1 MADRVYPL
9 KLESPGYG
17 TEFDATPTELDPSE
31 DHLDVRGV
39 FLQNDTSDDETVL
52 WTRDSSSR
60 MTFIDS
66 ENTTPLTLTDLGT
79 GGTGIS
85 ETTHR
90 TIRQLIHFIDEG
102 PAGGFASG
110 AYREQLPSGSIFPT
124 SVIWWESSSKL
135 KKIVERTLTWT
146 GVNVTTSVW
155 EIYDT
160 DGSSVLATVSD
171 SISYTGV
178 VETNRTR
185 TITVS

>member
-17 TEFDATPTELDPSE
+17 TEFDSTPTELDPSE

-66 ENTTPLTLTDLGT
+66 ENPTPLTLTDLGT

-85 ETTHR
+85 ITTHELLDTLR
-90 TIRQLIHFIDEG
+90 HALAEDAHQQITRS
-102 PAGGFASG
+102 GGKV
-110 AYREQLPSGSIFPT
+110 T
-124 SVIWWESSSKL
+124 
-135 KKIVERTLTWT
+135 
-146 GVNVTTSVW
+146 NVTHWTDSGETQKIREVVVTRSGGKVSQLDV
-155 EIYDT
+155 IQYDET
-160 DGSSVLATVSD
+160 GTEKVRITGTVTRSGGLVD
-171 SISYTGV
+171 HIDWA
-178 VETNRTR
+178 ET
-185 TITVS
+185 VA